1 MEEHGNT
8 KGTYHLHGNNG
19 NPNGSH
25 SNFRKYGLLFE
36 AMQFFY
42 YFQSVKLIWIYF
54 VTGRSQFFHYVKL
67 YGLIFMHKISTRVVC
82 ANGEWILREKILN
95 NLFYHL
101 LLLERQLKSPQE
113 KQYIIHTAFP
123 EIKEEGEE
131 AKGQTL
137 TIAIIIFW
145 HFEQNCFNT
154 SQLKISF

>member
-19 NPNGSH
+19 NPNGSR

-82 ANGEWILREKILN
+82 VNGEHAKSKFRDILSLKLTGGD
-95 NLFYHL
+95 LSFF
-101 LLLERQLKSPQE
+101 LE
-113 KQYIIHTAFP
+113 
-123 EIKEEGEE
+123 
-131 AKGQTL
+131 
-137 TIAIIIFW
+137 
-145 HFEQNCFNT
+145 
-154 SQLKISF
+154 SQL